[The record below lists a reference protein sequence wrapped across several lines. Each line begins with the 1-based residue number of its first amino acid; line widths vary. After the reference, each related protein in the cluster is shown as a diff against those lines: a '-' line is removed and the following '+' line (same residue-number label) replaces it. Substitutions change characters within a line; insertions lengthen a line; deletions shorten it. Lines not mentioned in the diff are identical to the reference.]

1 MYELPYFNKLGI
13 SCGTNPTSAFD
24 FNLNPKNLDEY
35 KYFLKNAHKV
45 NFKQIDLIEVYKM
58 YYAYCMLNKDDISLV
73 SRDLS
78 LLSFKSKIN
87 YDDECLIK
95 LDKLISEKLKRLD
108 ALKND

>member
-24 FNLNPKNLDEY
+24 FNLNPKNLNEY
-35 KYFLKNAHKV
+35 KYFLKNAHRE
-45 NFKQIDLIEVYKM
+45 NFKKIDIVEVYKM
-58 YYAYCMLNKDDISLV
+58 YYAYCMMNKDDINLV

-87 YDDECLIK
+87 YDDHSLVE
-95 LDKLISEKLKRLD
+95 LDKLITENIKKSSRL
-108 ALKND
+108 